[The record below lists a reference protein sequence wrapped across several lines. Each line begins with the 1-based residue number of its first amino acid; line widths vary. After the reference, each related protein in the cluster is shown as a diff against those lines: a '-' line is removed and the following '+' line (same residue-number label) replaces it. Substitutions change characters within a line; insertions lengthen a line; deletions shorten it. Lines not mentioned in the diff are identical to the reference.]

1 MSIKFFG
8 YKACGTCKKAEKAL
22 EAMGV
27 DFSFIDIT
35 QNPPSKTALKKMIA
49 MSGEEIK
56 KFYNTS
62 GKKYKELNI
71 KDKKVGMSEAQQVE
85 LLASD
90 GYLLKRPLVTDGEC
104 ATVGYKEDRFKE
116 VWGE

>member
-22 EAMGV
+22 EEMGL
-27 DFSFIDIT
+27 DFTFIDIT
-35 QNPPSKTALKKMIA
+35 LNPPSKTALKKIISQ
-49 MSGEEIK
+49 SGEELK

-71 KDKKVGMSEAQQVE
+71 KEKKIGMTEAQQVD

-90 GYLLKRPLVTDGEC
+90 GYLLKRPLITDGNL
-104 ATVGYKEDRFKE
+104 ATVGYKEEPFKE

>member
-1 MSIKFFG
+1 MSVKFFG

-22 EAMGV
+22 GEMGV
-27 DFSFIDIT
+27 DFTFIDIT
-35 QNPPSKTALKKMIA
+35 QNPPSKTALKKIISQ
-49 MSGEEIK
+49 SGEELK

-71 KDKKVGMSEAQQVE
+71 KDKKASMTEAQQID

-90 GYLLKRPLVTDGEC
+90 GYLLKRPLISDGTRS
-104 ATVGYKEDRFKE
+104 TVGYKEDAFKE
-116 VWGE
+116 VWG